1 MAEVAVTSADR
12 REEEKQMSQQQIYQP
27 QNAKQREDKSN
38 RARMLISCPDRAGI
52 VAAVSQFLYEQ
63 GANIV
68 QSDQYTM
75 DPEGGMFFMRIE
87 FDLQDLELRLASLQE
102 DFTRVADRF
111 EMRWSIFRAA
121 RKKRVAIFVSKEDHA
136 LLELLWQ
143 WQAGDLDAEISMVI
157 SNHEDMRGLVE
168 SFGIPYHYIP
178 VTPDTKPEAERQQR
192 ELTVG
197 KVDLIVLARYMQ
209 IIPPKFIE
217 QFHNRIINIHHSFL
231 PAFVGGKPY
240 QQAYDRGVKL
250 IGATA
255 HYVTEELD
263 GGPIIEQ
270 DIQRVSHRDNV
281 NELKRIG
288 RHIER
293 IVLARAVKWHIE
305 DRLLVFQNKTVAF
318 V

>member
-1 MAEVAVTSADR
+1 
-12 REEEKQMSQQQIYQP
+12 MSQSVYQT
-27 QNAKQREDKSN
+27 QRPAEDKSS

-52 VAAVSQFLYEQ
+52 VATVSHFLYEH

-87 FDLQDLELRLASLQE
+87 FDLDNLESSLPTLQE

-111 EMRWSIFRAA
+111 SMKWSVYRAGR
-121 RKKRVAIFVSKEDHA
+121 RKRIAVLVSKEDHC

-157 SNHEDMRGLVE
+157 SNHDDMRSLVE
-168 SFGIPYHYIP
+168 SYGIPYHHIP
-178 VTPDTKPEAERQQR
+178 VTADTKAEAERKQL
-192 ELTVG
+192 ELTEG
-197 KVDLIVLARYMQ
+197 KIDLIILARYMQ
-209 IIPPKFIE
+209 IVTPKFIE
-217 QFHNRIINIHHSFL
+217 RFPNRIINIHHSFL

-240 QQAYDRGVKL
+240 HQAYSRGVKL

-255 HYVTEELD
+255 HYVTDELD
-263 GGPIIEQ
+263 AGPIIEQ
-270 DIQRVSHRDNV
+270 DVQRVSHRENV
-281 NELKRIG
+281 NELKRMG

-293 IVLARAVKWHIE
+293 TVLARAVRWHVE
-305 DRLLVFQNKTVAF
+305 DRLVVYQNKTVVF
-318 V
+318 I

>member
-1 MAEVAVTSADR
+1 
-12 REEEKQMSQQQIYQP
+12 MSQHSYEP
-27 QNAKQREDKSN
+27 QEIKRREDKSI

-87 FDLQDLELRLASLQE
+87 FDLQNLEQRLSSLQE
-102 DFTRVADRF
+102 DFGRISDRF
-111 EMRWSIFRAA
+111 SMRWSIFRAVR
-121 RKKRVAIFVSKEDHA
+121 RKRIAVFVSKEDHC

-157 SNHEDMRGLVE
+157 SNHDDMRALVE

-178 VTPDTKPEAERQQR
+178 VTAETKVEAEVKQR
-192 ELTVG
+192 ELTAG
-197 KVDLIVLARYMQ
+197 KIDLIVLARYMQ
-209 IIPPKFIE
+209 IISPKFIE
-217 QFHNRIINIHHSFL
+217 QYHNRIINIHHSFL

-270 DIQRVSHRDNV
+270 DVQRVSHRDNV

-293 IVLARAVKWHIE
+293 IVLARAVRGHVE
-305 DRLLVFQNKTVAF
+305 DRLLVYQNKTVAF

>member
-1 MAEVAVTSADR
+1 
-12 REEEKQMSQQQIYQP
+12 MSHRDQP
-27 QNAKQREDKSN
+27 QEIKQREDKN
-38 RARMLISCPDRAGI
+38 IRARMLISCPDKAGI

-87 FDLQDLELRLASLQE
+87 FDLQDLEQRLASLQE

-111 EMRWSIFRAA
+111 LMRWSIFRAA
-121 RKKRVAIFVSKEDHA
+121 RRKRIAIFVSKEDHC
-136 LLELLWQ
+136 LVELLWQ

-157 SNHEDMRGLVE
+157 SNHDDMRKLVE
-168 SFGIPYHYIP
+168 SFGIPYHHVP
-178 VTPDTKPEAERQQR
+178 VTAETKAEAEQKQR
-192 ELTVG
+192 ELTAG
-197 KVDLIVLARYMQ
+197 KIDLIVLARYMQ
-209 IIPPKFIE
+209 IVSPKFIE
-217 QFHNRIINIHHSFL
+217 QYHNRIINIHHSFL

-240 QQAYDRGVKL
+240 QQAYNRGVKL

-270 DIQRVSHRDNV
+270 DVQRVSHRDNV
-281 NELKRIG
+281 NELKRMG

-293 IVLARAVKWHIE
+293 IVLARAVKWYVE
-305 DRLLVFQNKTVAF
+305 DRLLVYQNKTVAF

>member
-1 MAEVAVTSADR
+1 
-12 REEEKQMSQQQIYQP
+12 MSHSYQP
-27 QNAKQREDKSN
+27 QENKRLEDKSI

-87 FDLQDLELRLASLQE
+87 FDLQELEQRLPSLQE
-102 DFTRVADRF
+102 DFTRVSDRF
-111 EMRWSIFRAA
+111 SMRWSIFRAA
-121 RKKRVAIFVSKEDHA
+121 RRKRIAIFVSKEDHC
-136 LLELLWQ
+136 LVELLWQ

-168 SFGIPYHYIP
+168 SFGIPYHHVP
-178 VTPDTKPEAERQQR
+178 VTADTKAEAEQKQR
-192 ELTVG
+192 ELTAG

-209 IIPPKFIE
+209 IISPKFIE
-217 QFHNRIINIHHSFL
+217 QYHNRIINIHHSFL

-240 QQAYDRGVKL
+240 QQAYNRGVKL

-270 DIQRVSHRDNV
+270 DVQRVSHRDNV
-281 NELKRIG
+281 TELKRMG

-293 IVLARAVKWHIE
+293 IVLARAVKWHVE
-305 DRLLVFQNKTVAF
+305 DRLLVYQNKTVAF